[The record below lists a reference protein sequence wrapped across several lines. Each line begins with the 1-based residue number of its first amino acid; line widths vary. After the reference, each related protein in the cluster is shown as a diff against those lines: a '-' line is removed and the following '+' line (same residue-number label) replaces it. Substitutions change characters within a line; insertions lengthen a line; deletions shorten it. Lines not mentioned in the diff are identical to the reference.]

1 MNDPNFY
8 LYHRSPPIKPQEG
21 GGRSETAVQA
31 VVSFAF
37 LQNLPLGQS
46 AFFCTAQC
54 LYQGP
59 LFCWYDDDDG
69 GNDDEEEDNDDY
81 DDQMIAHDHNWP
93 SGEALQ
99 SCEVSEFGRNWAAP
113 SDTSVW
119 LTSLTNPPPP
129 ITSTQLHPQYQL
141 FTLTSGVP
149 RKVGKMMI
157 II

>member
-1 MNDPNFY
+1 MTRTSPFIT
-8 LYHRSPPIKPQEG
+8 RSPPIKPQEG

-54 LYQGP
+54 LYQGL
-59 LFCWYDDDDG
+59 LFYWYDDDDDG
-69 GNDDEEEDNDDY
+69 DDDDEEDNDDY
-81 DDQMIAHDHNWP
+81 DDRMIARELRIDHNWP

-99 SCEVSEFGRNWAAP
+99 SCEVSEFGRNWAGP

-119 LTSLTNPPPP
+119 LTSLTNPPSPHHLHAASSP
-129 ITSTQLHPQYQL
+129 ISTFYPDIG
-141 FTLTSGVP
+141 SS
-149 RKVGKMMI
+149 
-157 II
+157 